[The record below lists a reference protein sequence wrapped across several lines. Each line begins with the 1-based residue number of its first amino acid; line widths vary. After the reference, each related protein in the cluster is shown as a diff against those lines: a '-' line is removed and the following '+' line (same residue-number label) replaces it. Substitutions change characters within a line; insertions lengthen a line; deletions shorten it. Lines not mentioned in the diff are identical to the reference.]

1 MAFCV
6 PKKYTRAFEK
16 AFRPDP
22 KTPGEK
28 GPLHPDRLRTM
39 TAEARRNAIKKE
51 IGVDDDFA
59 REVNLKYEKQLLLKD
74 QKKAM
79 TNFINDMQG
88 LNSKVKK
95 DLVDQ
100 VMSLQTAISP
110 KNVKAFLEDFTA
122 KKIGAEVSHEEA
134 VKMLDLA
141 KTADK
146 SKEAWKADLGNEEKR
161 QAFGVDL
168 VRLNDYT
175 NSLKDNN
182 MSGWDK
188 ALNVL
193 NLPKHAAATLDLS
206 STLVQMSSM
215 ITSKRFW
222 EGFIEQF
229 KYAYDEEAF
238 EKLRGDIITHP
249 YYELSQ
255 KAKLGL
261 GNISDKLKPN
271 EEYLQS
277 SLLEQGNEWLK
288 KQSGGLVP
296 NVIRGADRAFIGY
309 VNYVRFK
316 TFTDLVD
323 AGKLIGE
330 DMSMGSTAVRDIA
343 ENVNTFTGRGNVGLH
358 DNFGNTVPFINL
370 FTWTIRKVSSTLTLM
385 SPVPFMKSSPTARA
399 FATRQLMGYLT
410 ATATLYGSARMM
422 LGADA
427 VPIDPS
433 DAHFG
438 WIKVGKTWMNPL
450 GDRPT
455 YARLWWRLAT
465 ARTINAAGVESRYGR
480 SFADM
485 AMGNHP
491 TITDKNTTR
500 AGLLGRFSR
509 AKLNPTF
516 SILIDALSEKDFM
529 GENVG
534 WDVATLKRQA
544 ESRLLPMGM
553 SSFYDVVQNDPDNTV
568 GQVLAMGS
576 LFGSSVYVDTPKSKA
591 GLTAWGDSLADA
603 YNDKSIDVIN
613 KKLLDINESMK
624 FPPKTINKVPLTDK
638 QYHDY
643 IVVFG
648 QAAKQQLS
656 EVIESGEWD
665 SSTDEEKKEG
675 WKNALKIARK
685 MASVSMMLNSQ
696 DDNDGE
702 NNPIFDQMQPS
713 DSEAGERGNVQRLEK
728 SKDNKAQK
736 VLTAPVA
743 SEAEMRKQWAQL
755 QIQDY
760 DYGRMIQTNPLA
772 YLGYMAVKN
781 EGVAKYW
788 NRNVT
793 VLGETFTG
801 NNPQDDFKSDPE
813 SYKVQSAVLKEAGID
828 PKSAK
833 GHIIL
838 GPEFGEGKNTYTLE
852 HELMHRG
859 VMELL
864 KAGNKTHIEDETM
877 ISGFQHL
884 YGNDKHSTELA
895 NDPFLN
901 RVMNNEEGATLVQ
914 RMTPKD
920 RASWMEKAK
929 ILAHVFK
936 DDIDEV
942 QNKAKELIAK
952 RNK

>member
-1 MAFCV
+1 
-6 PKKYTRAFEK
+6 
-16 AFRPDP
+16 
-22 KTPGEK
+22 
-28 GPLHPDRLRTM
+28 M
-39 TAEARRNAIKKE
+39 TAEARRDAIKRE

-100 VMSLQTAISP
+100 VMGLQTAISP

-168 VRLNDYT
+168 IRLNDYT

-182 MSGWDK
+182 MTGWDK

-229 KYAYDEEAF
+229 KYAWDEEAF

-330 DMSMGSTAVRDIA
+330 DMSMGSIAVRDIA

-465 ARTINAAGVESRYGR
+465 ARTINAAGVESQYGR

-529 GENVG
+529 GEDVG
-534 WDVATLKRQA
+534 WDVATLKRQS

-553 SSFYDVVQNDPDNTV
+553 SSFYDVVQNDPNNTV

-576 LFGSSVYVDTPKSKA
+576 IFGSSVYVDTPKSKA

-702 NNPIFDQMQPS
+702 SNPIFDQMQPS
-713 DSEAGERGNVQRLEK
+713 DSEAGERGNVARLEK
-728 SKDNKAQK
+728 KGNQTLKNSVPTED
-736 VLTAPVA
+736 L
-743 SEAEMRKQWAQL
+743 EKQWHKMLL
-755 QIQDY
+755 QNY
-760 DYGRMIQTNPLA
+760 DFGKLVDTNPIA
-772 YLGYMAVKN
+772 YLGYQALAKMPGGIAN
-781 EGVAKYW
+781 NIRETTLETNYMGSTYPEG
-788 NRNVT
+788 
-793 VLGETFTG
+793 G
-801 NNPQDDFKSDPE
+801 P
-813 SYKVQSAVLKEAGID
+813 VQKEAFNNEASWKTELESLKKAGLD
-828 PKSAK
+828 PKSAMGK
-833 GHIIL
+833 IVM
-838 GPEFGEGKNTYTLE
+838 GPQFFRDGTYSLE
-852 HELMHRG
+852 HELMHKG
-859 VMELL
+859 LEELIKRTIKDSSENAQAKFAHHNDEPL
-864 KAGNKTHIEDETM
+864 MRAFQLIKGTHGQE
-877 ISGFQHL
+877 
-884 YGNDKHSTELA
+884 Y
-895 NDPFLN
+895 
-901 RVMNNEEGATLVQ
+901 
-914 RMTPKD
+914 PKD
-920 RASWMEKAK
+920 PGWAPEAYLQEHSPQVAKNPKAYS
-929 ILAHVFK
+929 
-936 DDIDEV
+936 DIVDSIQE
-942 QNKAKELIAK
+942 IARK
-952 RNK
+952 YIDKGK